1 MEAHTLGFYD
11 ELRGGLAS
19 MLHTSLKTSNDLQ
32 YAMLIGIQR
41 VAKENIF
48 SDLNNPLVCTVKDRE
63 YAEYFGFTKQEVKE
77 LLEAYGFVYD
87 DAVRQMYDGYNMGG
101 IDIYNL
107 WSLLIMSIVGAI
119 PLLGE
124 YQFKQNDKISD
135 AGLRGIFQ
143 RWI

>member
-1 MEAHTLGFYD
+1 M
-11 ELRGGLAS
+11 
-19 MLHTSLKTSNDLQ
+19 
-32 YAMLIGIQR
+32 
-41 VAKENIF
+41 
-48 SDLNNPLVCTVKDRE
+48 NNPLVCTVKDRE

-87 DAVRQMYDGYNMGG
+87 DAVRQMALPAHGVMATIWEELIFTLLVGRAQ
-101 IDIYNL
+101 
-107 WSLLIMSIVGAI
+107 SLVDYQLCQSWGAY

-135 AGLRGIFQ
+135 AGLRSIFQ

>member
-1 MEAHTLGFYD
+1 MLFIDEYDTPFIEAHALGFYD

-32 YAMLIGIQR
+32 YAMLTGIQR

-77 LLEAYGFVYD
+77 LLD
-87 DAVRQMYDGYNMGG
+87 DRCMMATIWEELIFTIPGR
-101 IDIYNL
+101 
-107 WSLLIMSIVGAI
+107 LLIMSIVGS
-119 PLLGE
+119 LSLTG
-124 YQFKQNDKISD
+124 
-135 AGLRGIFQ
+135 
-143 RWI
+143 